1 MAVSDLAGLRGAE
14 PDWGPSSLS
23 LTSLREVL
31 GAAPPEHTS
40 LTFAWCVWG
49 GGALEQEGGVS
60 RCDRERKKKRKDAL
74 REKGAI

>member
-1 MAVSDLAGLRGAE
+1 MPVSDLAGLRGAE

-40 LTFAWCVWG
+40 LTFAWCVCVG
-49 GGALEQEGGVS
+49 GGS
-60 RCDRERKKKRKDAL
+60 RAGRR
-74 REKGAI
+74 G

>member
-1 MAVSDLAGLRGAE
+1 MPVSDLAGLRGAE

-40 LTFAWCVWG
+40 LTFAWCVCG
-49 GGALEQEGGVS
+49 GGL
-60 RCDRERKKKRKDAL
+60 
-74 REKGAI
+74 